1 MAGTHFRRSPDAL
14 EAGYGL
20 CEIIR
25 AFTRAFTWARD
36 MPRATGLVLAS
47 MLALPATAAAQDHK
61 QFRDWYAACDN
72 LRNCSAYGFDTELS
86 GFSYLRLERG
96 GAADAKPKVTIA
108 VQVPRG
114 ATFTLAFDDPKLPGL
129 PSTPQTGQETDSDES
144 RRVTIAFSDALIE
157 SLRKANTVT
166 ITRDS
171 KPGPA
176 LKDDEKRSAISLTG
190 AVAALLWIDEQ
201 QKRLDTA
208 TALIRRGPKPASA
221 VPPQAKAPVIVA
233 AKAAAAKAPKPAPD
247 LLVKA
252 RKACEDDA
260 STKLQGADALTAGL
274 FLY

>member
-1 MAGTHFRRSPDAL
+1 M
-14 EAGYGL
+14 
-20 CEIIR
+20 R
-25 AFTRAFTWARD
+25 AI
-36 MPRATGLVLAS
+36 GLVVAVLLAI
-47 MLALPATAAAQDHK
+47 PEPAAAQDQK
-61 QFRDWYAACDN
+61 QFRDWYVACDN

-96 GAADAKPKVTIA
+96 GGADAQPKITVT
-108 VQVPRG
+108 VQVPQD

-157 SLRKANTVT
+157 SLRKANTIVVT
-166 ITRDS
+166 RERKS
-171 KPGPA
+171 SPP

-252 RKACEDDA
+252 RKACEDDT